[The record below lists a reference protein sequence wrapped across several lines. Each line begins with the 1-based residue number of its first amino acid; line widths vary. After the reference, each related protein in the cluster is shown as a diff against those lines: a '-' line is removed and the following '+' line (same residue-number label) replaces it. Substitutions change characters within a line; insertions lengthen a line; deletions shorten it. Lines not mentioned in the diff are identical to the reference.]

1 MGERDH
7 LFKVIKPLPSASEEI
22 SSMVL
27 AIIEQILSWITCL
40 ALMVGMVRIYGSI
53 FLMRKLIKH
62 HFNSIYKKLEPYQ
75 LKNPDWS
82 YKYWL
87 LLGYSIDLEQKLKKH
102 DPVYK
107 QLSESDVAAMRKYN
121 RYSNSGAKLAIIGV
135 VLLYVGQLIFGK
147 QFF

>member
-1 MGERDH
+1 
-7 LFKVIKPLPSASEEI
+7 
-22 SSMVL
+22 MVL
-27 AIIEQILSWITCL
+27 IIKDLLCIAFSLTI
-40 ALMVGMVRIYGSI
+40 GIG
-53 FLMRKLIKH
+53 FLRVYISLYLIRKLIKT

-121 RYSNSGAKLAIIGV
+121 RYSNSGAKLSIIGI

-147 QFF
+147 HFLS